1 LANQFRSILFEEY
14 NILSHKKLIII
25 GKCLKNSKNQGI
37 VMDIEILQQTV
48 FQNRVMDYLI
58 SIAVFLA
65 GILTIKIIKS
75 IFLHRLKSWSKKTS
89 TTIDD
94 FLIRIIEKKLVP
106 LLYFG
111 LFYLAI
117 KTLTLSPSMI
127 RTLDISGLVVLT
139 YFSLRFIMELINY
152 SLQTYWIKKEVDPV
166 RQQSLKGIIP
176 IIKVIVWGIGITFLL
191 DNLGFKIS
199 TIVAGLGIGGI
210 AVALAAQTI
219 LGDLFSYFVI
229 FFDKPFEL
237 GDFIIVGDFL
247 GTIEHI
253 GIKTTKVRSLSG
265 EQLVF
270 SNTDLTNSRI
280 RNYKR
285 MEKRRVVFKLGMIYQ
300 TTSGQLKEIPGIIK
314 DIIANIRDTA
324 FDRAH
329 FSSYGDFSLDFEV
342 VYYVLSSDYN
352 KYMDIQQEI
361 NFAIGEEFEKRGIEF
376 AYPTQTLYVEKSPEN
391 QS

>member
-1 LANQFRSILFEEY
+1 
-14 NILSHKKLIII
+14 
-25 GKCLKNSKNQGI
+25 
-37 VMDIEILQQTV
+37 MDIEILQQTF

-58 SIAVFLA
+58 SVAVFLA
-65 GILTIKIIKS
+65 GILAIKIIKG
-75 IFLHRLKSWSKKTS
+75 IFLHRLKAWSEKTT

-94 FLIRIIEKKLVP
+94 FLIRIIEKKLIP
-106 LLYFG
+106 LFYFG
-111 LFYLAI
+111 LLYLAI
-117 KTLTLSPSMI
+117 KTLTLSPSVLRI
-127 RTLDISGLVVLT
+127 LDISGLVVLT
-139 YFSLRFIMELINY
+139 YFSLRLILELINY
-152 SLQTYWIKKEVDPV
+152 SLQTYWIKKEVDPA
-166 RQQSLKGIIP
+166 RQQSIKGIFP
-176 IIKVIVWGIGITFLL
+176 IIRVIVWGIGVTFLL

-210 AVALAAQTI
+210 AVALAAQAI

-270 SNTDLTNSRI
+270 ANTDLTNSRI

-285 MEKRRVVFKLGMIYQ
+285 MDKRRVVFKLGLIYQ
-300 TTSGQLKEIPGIIK
+300 TTTGQLKEIPGIIK
-314 DIIANIRDTA
+314 NIIVNIRDTA

-329 FSSYGDFSLDFEV
+329 FFSYGDFSLDFEV

-352 KYMDIQQEI
+352 IYMDIQQEI
-361 NFAIGEEFEKRGIEF
+361 NFTIREEFEKRGIEF
-376 AYPTQTLYVEKSPEN
+376 AYPTQTLYIEKPAEN
-391 QS
+391 R